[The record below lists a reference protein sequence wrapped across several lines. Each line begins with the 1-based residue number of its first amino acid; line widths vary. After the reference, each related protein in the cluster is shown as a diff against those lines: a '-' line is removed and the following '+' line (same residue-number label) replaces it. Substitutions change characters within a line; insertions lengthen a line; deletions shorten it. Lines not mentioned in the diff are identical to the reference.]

1 MPIRC
6 RTNWCESARETPEIP
21 NQNTTCS
28 SGEAWP
34 VLSRSPM
41 NSRMVSGAMRPSR
54 ISPQTSPGVLGV

>member
-6 RTNWCESARETPEIP
+6 RTNWCESARDTPEMP

-34 VLSRSPM
+34 VFIRSWM
-41 NSRMVSGAMRPSR
+41 KSRMASGGTRPAR
-54 ISPQTSPGVLGV
+54 ISPQTSPGVFGV